1 MASPSSEPHEPNT
14 PSLGGLTDAEPDTV
28 EAWAI
33 EYIST
38 CSLTHKLFPPPPPK
52 VFERAPRSRRLP
64 SPGRPPELVPAHR
77 RLTLA
82 EDLSPPSARAK
93 LLHTFFHHELQ
104 AAELMMW
111 ALLAFADA
119 EPRFRAGLIGICLDE
134 IRHMNAYR
142 AHIERLGFRIGAFP
156 VRDWFWKRVPACDT
170 KLSFVAL
177 MGMGF
182 EGANLEHAPYFGERL
197 LAAGDREAFE
207 LQALIAREE
216 RNHVRFAV
224 TWFERWTGG
233 QSFES
238 WCAALPPPLSPLV
251 MRGKA
256 FDREARSAAGMSEPF
271 LDALERWQA

>member
-1 MASPSSEPHEPNT
+1 MASSEPHEPNT

-119 EPRFRAGLIGICLDE
+119 EPRFRAGLIGIGLDAL
-134 IRHMNAYR
+134 RHMNA
-142 AHIERLGFRIGAFP
+142 
-156 VRDWFWKRVPACDT
+156 
-170 KLSFVAL
+170 
-177 MGMGF
+177 
-182 EGANLEHAPYFGERL
+182 
-197 LAAGDREAFE
+197 
-207 LQALIAREE
+207 
-216 RNHVRFAV
+216 
-224 TWFERWTGG
+224 
-233 QSFES
+233 
-238 WCAALPPPLSPLV
+238 
-251 MRGKA
+251 
-256 FDREARSAAGMSEPF
+256 
-271 LDALERWQA
+271 

>member
-1 MASPSSEPHEPNT
+1 MDAPRAETVERWCWDYVLATTLAAKTEPP
-14 PSLGGLTDAEPDTV
+14 PVP
-28 EAWAI
+28 EAWADDG
-33 EYIST
+33 E
-38 CSLTHKLFPPPPPK
+38 
-52 VFERAPRSRRLP
+52 PRRITA
-64 SPGRPPELVPAHR
+64 PGRPPELRIV
-77 RLTLA
+77 
-82 EDLSPPSARAK
+82 ARAEK
-93 LLHTFFHHELQ
+93 TRGLGSTTGRARALHTFWHHELQ

-119 EPRFRAGLIGICLDE
+119 EPRFRAGLVGICLDE
-134 IRHMNAYR
+134 IRHMKIYAEQI
-142 AHIERLGFRIGAFP
+142 ARLGHRIGDFT
-156 VRDWFWKRVPACDT
+156 VRDWFWERVPTAT
-170 KLSFVAL
+170 GPLSFVAL
-177 MGMGF
+177 MGLGF

-216 RNHVRFAV
+216 RSHVRFAV

-251 MRGKA
+251 MRGKT
-256 FDREARSAAGMSEPF
+256 FERDARSAAGMSQAF